1 MDPVTAIIND
11 IQSTLP
17 RMSDYITNH
26 IDRNVPSEAMQG
38 QDCLICQ
45 QEFDPNQDEGCFTST
60 QDNTCIRL
68 PPCNHL
74 FHAHCIQTW
83 LDSTQPTRNSCPTC
97 RTPFCKLNVLD
108 PIQQA
113 TLDSQ
118 LPHNQAGFYSIPN
131 HASILTFVDA
141 RFASQGAGD
150 LANYVGIPRATRDF
164 WENSGNDVVCSEHFS
179 VGLHWVEMAAADRVK
194 EFMIE
199 AGVVKTWPGVQFMGM
214 WTVMTGQFQRSH
226 PAAVRFSFLVRD
238 AAAEDGQD
246 AGQDSRED
254 GQGDA
259 SGGSTVVDDGL
270 YARHPRNVQGL
281 VQGLIMAGEESDA
294 VCPYDGTT
302 IAEDDLY
309 ADFLAQH
316 PSQGK
321 TVDSPAQ
328 ENASG
333 VDAAA
338 PETPPNKP
346 ATFSL
351 IGAQHGKGFE
361 CVRWL
366 HSNLPGSPTPAID
379 EPKTTEWIHEAH
391 VDQSAPTSFASN
403 AIGWHA
409 QRPVSESIVCD
420 DPTEDE
426 EYGED
431 GMLLDAITPTRRAGS
446 TTPTTQ
452 WVTMPTFPPVR
463 PVPEPIDDFVQLPA
477 PTPAEA
483 RWMARV
489 ERRRRVPR
497 NGRRVYRPMGMWRKY

>member
-1 MDPVTAIIND
+1 MGKTPVRIVERMDKVMRVEGALLWMTDCMRVTLGMYRVLCRAL
-11 IQSTLP
+11 SWLE
-17 RMSDYITNH
+17 R
-26 IDRNVPSEAMQG
+26 RAMQFVHTVAP
-38 QDCLICQ
+38 QSPRTIFTPTSSRNILHKARLLI
-45 QEFDPNQDEGCFTST
+45 
-60 QDNTCIRL
+60 
-68 PPCNHL
+68 PPH
-74 FHAHCIQTW
+74 
-83 LDSTQPTRNSCPTC
+83 
-97 RTPFCKLNVLD
+97 K
-108 PIQQA
+108 
-113 TLDSQ
+113 
-118 LPHNQAGFYSIPN
+118 
-131 HASILTFVDA
+131 
-141 RFASQGAGD
+141 
-150 LANYVGIPRATRDF
+150 
-164 WENSGNDVVCSEHFS
+164 
-179 VGLHWVEMAAADRVK
+179 K
-194 EFMIE
+194 
-199 AGVVKTWPGVQFMGM
+199 
-214 WTVMTGQFQRSH
+214 
-226 PAAVRFSFLVRD
+226 
-238 AAAEDGQD
+238 
-246 AGQDSRED
+246 
-254 GQGDA
+254 
-259 SGGSTVVDDGL
+259 
-270 YARHPRNVQGL
+270 
-281 VQGLIMAGEESDA
+281 
-294 VCPYDGTT
+294 
-302 IAEDDLY
+302 
-309 ADFLAQH
+309 
-316 PSQGK
+316 
-321 TVDSPAQ
+321 